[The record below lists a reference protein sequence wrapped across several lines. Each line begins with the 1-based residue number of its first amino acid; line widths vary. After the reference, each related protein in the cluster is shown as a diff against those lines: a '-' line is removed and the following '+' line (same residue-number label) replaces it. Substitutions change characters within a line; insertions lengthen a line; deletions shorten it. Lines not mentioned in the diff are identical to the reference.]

1 MLKSEGAYIIVIFIL
16 YKIKFI
22 FMYEIYFG
30 EILSSIRISE
40 LACGA
45 YQLIDFYVSYRGLN

>member
-1 MLKSEGAYIIVIFIL
+1 M
-16 YKIKFI
+16 YK
-22 FMYEIYFG
+22 IYFG